1 MHTSKDDGTGLFS
14 MANIDMGLSRREKLR
29 ERESKKRRGK
39 KKKETTTTTSIG

>member
-29 ERESKKRRGK
+29 ERERKQ
-39 KKKETTTTTSIG
+39 KKEGK